1 LSTVVVT
8 VSDGIIK
15 KKRED
20 NTNSSSYYSHND
32 YDRYSK
38 EKDYSPHLENDD
50 DEGQEL
56 AADSNNPSTATK
68 EQEEQSSLYN
78 KRILLVDDE
87 PDITLT
93 YKSALEGA
101 YDDISGGDGDSKKT
115 RTKFEVYTYNDPL
128 EALLNFKP
136 NFYNI
141 LLIDINLPN
150 MNGFELCEKLLKMDI
165 NMRVCFVSAGE
176 VNEEAIREIHP
187 SINIGCFIKKPVS
200 MEDLVK
206 RVKAE
211 LE

>member
-1 LSTVVVT
+1 MSTVVVT

-20 NTNSSSYYSHND
+20 NTNSNSYYSHND
-32 YDRYSK
+32 YDRYSNK
-38 EKDYSPHLENDD
+38 EKDYSPDLENDD
-50 DEGQEL
+50 DGQE
-56 AADSNNPSTATK
+56 AAATTTTTTADSSNNPSTATK

-93 YKSALEGA
+93 YKSALEGV
-101 YDDISGGDGDSKKT
+101 YDDTGDGDSKKT
-115 RTKFEVYTYNDPL
+115 RTKFEVHAYNDPL

-136 NFYNI
+136 NFYDV
-141 LLIDINLPN
+141 LLIDIN
-150 MNGFELCEKLLKMDI
+150 I
-165 NMRVCFVSAGE
+165 RVCFVSAGE
-176 VNEEAIREIHP
+176 VNEKAIREIHP

-206 RVKAE
+206 RIKAE